1 MNKQRNKQNYLTVTE
16 RLNLVTITT
25 RIQFDSI
32 TEKSNSLKE
41 ISYSQK
47 ENTQN
52 KVNLADLPCI
62 SYTS

>member
-52 KVNLADLPCI
+52 KVNLADLQ
-62 SYTS
+62 